1 MSTAPRNTEP
11 QPSAPG
17 DGYTGMPAW
26 VKWFLI
32 AAVLVAVVIVVVLV
46 GGGSGHG
53 FKHAPALGEHVADL
67 LEGRAD
73 VVPMLRPGPRASGP
87 TQPR

>member
-46 GGGSGHG
+46 GGGEHG
-53 FKHAPALGEHVADL
+53 PGRHMSSQTTASTNCSSTAL
-67 LEGRAD
+67 
-73 VVPMLRPGPRASGP
+73 
-87 TQPR
+87 